1 MVLDEEIFVVF
12 IAAERRGYKL
22 GVTLSS
28 EGPEGELLVGDSE
41 VEEEFVV
48 FEDEANAGKIIE
60 GVLAEGG
67 FFSFFVVVG
76 LEKGVFEDDGD
87 VDVSGVGNEL
97 QFQLIQR
104 RNEVEE
110 LHSLQVLRPQVLEN
124 LLYYLSFQLPPQRH
138 LLVFLQHH

>member
-1 MVLDEEIFVVF
+1 M
-12 IAAERRGYKL
+12 
-22 GVTLSS
+22 
-28 EGPEGELLVGDSE
+28 LVGDSE

-67 FFSFFVVVG
+67 LFSFFVVVG

-97 QFQLIQR
+97 QF
-104 RNEVEE
+104 
-110 LHSLQVLRPQVLEN
+110 
-124 LLYYLSFQLPPQRH
+124 
-138 LLVFLQHH
+138 